1 MTTPTLTNFVIP
13 FKRINEASF
22 ILVDPSSNSPGEFV
36 FTSGSPLVATI
47 NNRTVTI
54 VGIGTS
60 IITATQSASGS
71 YLSNFITAPFI
82 VKNVLPIVSNFVI
95 PTKTYYGDSSFNLV
109 DPSSNS
115 PGAFTY
121 ISGDQNI
128 ATINNKTVT
137 IKSNGTTTI
146 TARQA
151 ASTNF
156 DTIDISALLVVL
168 APPPT
173 WYPNLIQNANGNLD
187 ITGTTYPGDNTYNL
201 SYSSTYTL
209 NDIDVQRLPPLIRA
223 PNLRPTGIG
232 VLPMI
237 EITSTNDNSNCPI
250 LYDCSDNRFAVTIL
264 HLDTQYF
271 TAQQLPLND
280 PRYDSGNVKPYRDVI
295 IINGLLDPSNSLYY
309 NSDFI
314 TLTIYI
320 KQAAGISSRNVS
332 YAEKIVNFPFTITAV
347 PTNIALKSI
356 STTPLPT
363 SLLGNG
369 GSGYIIEREYSKG
382 FIDLSFDLF
391 ATTDRLLINGN
402 GIDYTNIYY
411 YLVQTSRNI
420 FVFQNDYVSIE
431 NNRVTLLNATYS
443 YNINSP
449 TDNPTYDSIPILF
462 FQEASPAYKR
472 SQFIGDTL
480 YSPPLQQETIRI
492 RIVKSTPTFR
502 GQTPAQNTGDPRT
515 VYTLENM
522 SKMTY
527 DEPFEI
533 ISPQTDNTDASNNFT
548 VVSSVPD
555 IIKIKVENG
564 KNMAYIYNAGVVTI
578 TITQTSTRNFKSKT
592 ASFIIYVNLISPSLI
607 NCNTNIV
614 YTNPY
619 QRQFWTRF
627 KGPCPD
633 YKLSITNGGG
643 QTRLLTPTEVDDIYS
658 ERRKTEILKYNKNV
672 GGLTKSQKY
681 AKASRGELM
690 RQIGNENKYL
700 RGANGN
706 LICPSQPNRVSCGLT
721 SACGVP
727 GKERVLCYDPSIN
740 LYNLTR
746 TYEYKGGQQTVSN
759 IPTIALTQPRNLTA
773 DLSGNK
779 IILKWDSPISNGGL
793 PITGYVIS
801 YSINNKTWDPYISI
815 FPNKDGLIDQIS
827 GERNGNTV
835 IVQDISGSI
844 VIKNDTLYYISV
856 FSANERGLSSIPAT
870 VTIKTS
876 SSPSIISDFGLYD
889 TDRKFLIIELKW
901 TDPVNST
908 SSTGGYNG
916 PLITQY
922 SIQYKGTNETTWV
935 TTLVDGTSVVSDSAN
950 LNSKR
955 YTLRNLLN
963 EMTYNIKIEAINSVG
978 TGPESKILSARTL
991 MKPGPPL
998 NVVVTGRYG
1007 IPPSSTGI
1015 GNNSINYITV
1025 TWDRPDNGGTTI
1037 SSYNITIAGLET
1049 KLFTVPLTSQPTSYS
1064 YIISTLNSK
1073 LIDIG
1078 TYNISLT
1085 SKNSMFTSVSSSVS
1099 SITITPISIKLTIME
1114 PIVVTYN
1121 RTSLSGIVIRFS
1133 VSTYN
1138 SKDNPIT
1145 NIRVHGLGNGSNT
1158 YETIR
1163 NIDNQNIVGSG
1174 EHTIVVPSSFEG
1186 TTLLQVGNTYNI
1198 YINAKFGSTP
1208 YVNDTQSSIVQVR
1221 PQIKLS

>member
-1 MTTPTLTNFVIP
+1 MTTPTLSNFVIP
-13 FKRINEASF
+13 FKRLNDSSF
-22 ILVDPSSNSPGEFV
+22 LLVDPSSNSSGAFV
-36 FTSGSPLVATI
+36 FTSGSQQVATI
-47 NNRTVTI
+47 TNRTVTI

-60 IITATQSASGS
+60 IITATQAASGS
-71 YLSNFITAPFI
+71 YVSGSITASFV
-82 VKNVLPIVSNFVI
+82 VKKQLPVITNFVI
-95 PTKTYYGDSSFNLV
+95 PTRAYNDPSTFNLV
-109 DPSSNS
+109 DPTSNS
-115 PGAFTY
+115 AGAFTY
-121 ISGDQNI
+121 ISGNENI
-128 ATINNKTVT
+128 ATIVDKTVT
-137 IKSNGTTTI
+137 IRSSGTTTI
-146 TARQA
+146 AARQA
-151 ASTNF
+151 ASTIY
-156 DTIDISALLVVL
+156 DTIDVSAILVVL
-168 APPPT
+168 PPPPT

-209 NDIDVQRLPPLIRA
+209 HDVDIERLPPIIRA

-237 EITSTNDNSNCPI
+237 EITSTNDNPNCPI
-250 LYDCSDNRFAVTIL
+250 LYDCSDNRFAVTIM

-280 PRYDSGNVKPYRDVI
+280 PRYNPQNIKPYRDVI

-320 KQAAGISSRNVS
+320 KQAAGVSSQNVN
-332 YAEKIVNFPFTITAV
+332 YAEKIVNFPFTITSV
-347 PTNIALKSI
+347 PTNITLKSI
-356 STTPLPT
+356 TTTPLPR

-369 GSGYIIEREYSKG
+369 GSGYIIEREYLQSY
-382 FIDLSFDLF
+382 IDLSFAQF
-391 ATTDRLLINGN
+391 ATTDRLLLNGN
-402 GIDYTNIYY
+402 GSDYTNIYY
-411 YLVQTSRNI
+411 YLIQTSRNI

-431 NNRVTLLNATYS
+431 NNRVRLLNSTYS
-443 YNINSP
+443 YNFNSP
-449 TDNPTYDSIPILF
+449 TDNPSYDEISILF

-480 YSPPLQQETIRI
+480 YSPPLQQETIKI
-492 RIVKSTPTFR
+492 RIVKSTPTFY
-502 GQTPAQNTGDPRT
+502 GQTPAINTGDSRT
-515 VYTLENM
+515 IYTLENM

-533 ISPQTDNTDASNNFT
+533 ISPLTNNTDASNNFT

-578 TITQTSTRNFKSKT
+578 TITQTSTRNFKSKS
-592 ASFIIYVNLISPSLI
+592 ASFIIYVNLIAPTLI

-627 KGPCPD
+627 KAPCPD

-706 LICPSQPNRVSCGLT
+706 LICPIQPNRVSCGLT

-759 IPTIALTQPRNLTA
+759 IPTIALTQPRNLVA
-773 DLSGNK
+773 DLSGSK
-779 IILKWDSPISNGGL
+779 IILTWDSPISNGGL

-801 YSINNKTWDPYISI
+801 YSINNKIWAPYISI
-815 FPNKDGLIDQIS
+815 FPNKDGLIDQLS

-835 IVQDISGSI
+835 IFKDISGSFY
-844 VIKNDTLYYISV
+844 IKNDTLYYLSV
-856 FSANERGLSSIPAT
+856 FSANERGLSSVPAT
-870 VTIKTS
+870 VSIKTS
-876 SSPSIISDFGLYD
+876 SSPSIISDFGLSD
-889 TDRKFLIIELKW
+889 TDRKFLIVDLKW

-922 SIQYKGTNETTWV
+922 SIHYKGVSETTWI
-935 TTLVDGTSVVSDSAN
+935 TTLVDSTSVISDSAN
-950 LNSKR
+950 PNSKR

-963 EMTYNIKIEAINSVG
+963 EVTYNIKIEPINSIG

-998 NVVVTGRYG
+998 NVVVIGRYG
-1007 IPPSSTGI
+1007 IPPDSTGI
-1015 GNNSINYITV
+1015 GNTSINYMTV
-1025 TWDRPDNGGTTI
+1025 TWDRPDNGGSTI
-1037 SSYNITIAGLET
+1037 SSYNITISGLET
-1049 KLFTVPLTSQPTSYS
+1049 KLFPVSLISQPNSYT

-1073 LIDIG
+1073 FIDIG
-1078 TYNISLT
+1078 TYSISLT
-1085 SKNSMFTSVSSSVS
+1085 SKNTMFTSVSSAIS
-1099 SITITPISIKLTIME
+1099 SITIAPISVKLTIME
-1114 PIVVTYN
+1114 PIVVRYN
-1121 RTSLSGIVIRFS
+1121 RTTLSGIVIQFS
-1133 VSTYN
+1133 VSSYN
-1138 SKDNPIT
+1138 SRDNPIT

-1158 YETIR
+1158 YETLK

-1174 EHTIVVPSSFEG
+1174 EHTISVPSFFNG

-1198 YINAKFGSTP
+1198 YINAKFGTSSYT
-1208 YVNDTQSSIVQVR
+1208 NDTQSSIVQIR